1 MAAGV
6 LENLISQR
14 RLRRARLLSGLII
27 FTFLTM
33 HMMNHMFGL
42 ISVEMADY
50 ARRWFLPLWRNP
62 AGTVLLYGAFL
73 THITLVLGSLY
84 MRRSMAMPWTEAAQ
98 IILGL
103 LVPILLIDHIVSTRL
118 ASTLFYLRDNYEIV
132 VHSLWTKAP
141 FNGAKQAL
149 ALLVIWLHGCLGIH
163 FWLRYRPWYTAIWPG
178 VLTVAILMP
187 TLSLLG
193 FMQMGRTMST
203 PVYLMSGF
211 PGGYYDPS
219 ALPAQASQQLHEIR
233 LALHGT
239 FATLVIF
246 VFAARG
252 VRWLRERAHLI
263 TIRFPEGQAISV
275 PRGYTVLEASRMASR
290 PHYAVCGGKGRCSTC
305 RVQIIEGSEN
315 LSPPDSQEERT
326 LSRIK
331 AGPGVRLACQL
342 RPNGPVTL
350 TPLLVAKSEVDEAP
364 DSYEAIPGREREIA
378 VLFCDIRNFT
388 TLTET
393 RLPFDIVFLLN
404 RYFSVVGH
412 AVEQAGG
419 RMDKFIGDG
428 AMALFGLSGNAELAC
443 RQALD
448 ASRRIIA
455 GIEALN
461 EQLANELPDP
471 LRIAMGIH
479 TGPAVVG
486 TLGYGNARTLTAIG
500 DTVNVASRLE
510 TVAKDLD
517 TKLVLSEPVAR
528 LAGLD
533 LSSVPSQDIA
543 IRGRTESLKV
553 FVFEKG
559 VRKALEGLVI
569 DPSAS

>member
-27 FTFLTM
+27 FSFLTM

-50 ARRWFLPLWRNP
+50 ARRWFLPMWRNP
-62 AGTVLLYGAFL
+62 AGSVLLYGAFL

-84 MRRSMAMPWTEAAQ
+84 MRRSMTMPWTEAAQ

-103 LVPILLIDHIVSTRL
+103 LIPILLIDHIVSTRL
-118 ASTLFYLRDNYEIV
+118 ASTLFYLRDNYETV
-132 VHSLWTKAP
+132 VHTLWTKSP

-149 ALLVIWLHGCLGIH
+149 ALVVIWLHGCLGIH

-178 VLTVAILMP
+178 VLTVAILIP

-193 FMQMGRTMST
+193 FAQMGRTMST

-211 PGGYYDPS
+211 PGGYYDPT
-219 ALPAQASQQLHEIR
+219 ALSAQANQQLLEIR
-233 LALHGT
+233 LVMHGVFAALVLG
-239 FATLVIF
+239 

-252 VRWLRERAHLI
+252 IRWLRERAHLI

-275 PRGYTVLEASRMASR
+275 PRGYTVLEASRMAGR

-305 RVQIIEGSEN
+305 RVQIIEGLNN
-315 LSPPDSQEERT
+315 LSAPDSQEERT

-331 AGPGVRLACQL
+331 AGADVRLACQL
-342 RPNGPVTL
+342 RPTGPVTL
-350 TPLLVAKSEVDEAP
+350 TPLLVAKSEVDETP

-404 RYFSVVGH
+404 RYFAVVGH

-461 EQLANELPDP
+461 EQLENELPDP

-517 TKLVLSEPVAR
+517 TKLVLSEPVAQ

-533 LSSVPSQDIA
+533 LSAIPSQEIA
-543 IRGRTESLKV
+543 IRGRTERLKV

-569 DPSAS
+569 DPAAS